1 MFEVSQFS
9 RKARTTLRPVQ
20 ELEVA
25 ALSLADYEAL
35 YDPLFVEALR
45 VVHIF
50 GSANGNRTRISA
62 LKGPRANRCTIAPQW
77 EFREMRH
84 SIIGERDGIDKERAE
99 IGMRGLWSGTAVP
112 ENYARARPPATSV
125 RRGVP
130 RHFESRC

>member
-1 MFEVSQFS
+1 M
-9 RKARTTLRPVQ
+9 RR
-20 ELEVA
+20 
-25 ALSLADYEAL
+25 
-35 YDPLFVEALR
+35 LR

-99 IGMRGLWSGTAVP
+99 IGMRGLWVGC
-112 ENYARARPPATSV
+112 RAQKIMLGHGLLRRVCGAGFRATSKAGASGL
-125 RRGVP
+125 RRVDIGLG
-130 RHFESRC
+130 R